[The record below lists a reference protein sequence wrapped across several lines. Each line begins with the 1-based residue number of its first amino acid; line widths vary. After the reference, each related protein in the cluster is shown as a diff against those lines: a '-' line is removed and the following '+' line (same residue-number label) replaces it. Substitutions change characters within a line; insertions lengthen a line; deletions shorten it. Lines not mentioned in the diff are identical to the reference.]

1 MKNKK
6 GFTLIELIAV
16 IVILIVL
23 MVIAVL
29 MVNKNMDRTKL
40 NTFLKEAN
48 TFAKGALAKESV
60 DREDDLA
67 LDDIFHNQIYGKVCY
82 SVSDKILGKYVSKTD
97 NKYYGSI
104 EVCYGPDCTYQ
115 TKIWITDGKHYI
127 DGLSDPKNTDQVTSR
142 FTSEYPYSC
151 GQQAIGGGNAG
162 GTMLSADF
170 DYTGGEQKM
179 DILLDG
185 VYALEAWGAQSGNR
199 SNNEVGG
206 LGGYSY
212 TEVEL
217 HTFDKLYINVG
228 QQGGPTCPSVD
239 NCKNAYNGGA
249 RGGIYVAGGGG
260 ATHIATKSGELRKV
274 PVTSVY
280 IVAGG
285 GASPAGSWSS
295 PEFSPL
301 ISGGG
306 YCVGDSCGKFGA
318 YGGFDSSNDNVMR
331 GRGGGYSSYNG
342 NWNEYNNDRT
352 TYGGTGYVSNPNTR
366 NGKLYCYNCNTTAVA
381 YSVSKTTASGVY
393 SEEPLP
399 TYAKVGNGYARI
411 TYIGDFT
418 E

>member
-60 DREDDLA
+60 DRDDDLA

-151 GQQAIGGGNAG
+151 ID
-162 GTMLSADF
+162 LKCS
-170 DYTGGEQKM
+170 
-179 DILLDG
+179 
-185 VYALEAWGAQSGNR
+185 
-199 SNNEVGG
+199 
-206 LGGYSY
+206 
-212 TEVEL
+212 
-217 HTFDKLYINVG
+217 
-228 QQGGPTCPSVD
+228 
-239 NCKNAYNGGA
+239 
-249 RGGIYVAGGGG
+249 
-260 ATHIATKSGELRKV
+260 
-274 PVTSVY
+274 
-280 IVAGG
+280 
-285 GASPAGSWSS
+285 
-295 PEFSPL
+295 
-301 ISGGG
+301 
-306 YCVGDSCGKFGA
+306 
-318 YGGFDSSNDNVMR
+318 
-331 GRGGGYSSYNG
+331 
-342 NWNEYNNDRT
+342 
-352 TYGGTGYVSNPNTR
+352 
-366 NGKLYCYNCNTTAVA
+366 
-381 YSVSKTTASGVY
+381 
-393 SEEPLP
+393 
-399 TYAKVGNGYARI
+399 
-411 TYIGDFT
+411 
-418 E
+418 